1 MKHVVIDFGEIPISF
16 DLEVN
21 LKLSDL
27 HYSRYTL
34 RFIDVFPSSM
44 SIVYYNCTAVD
55 TRGASRPLLLRAKKY
70 GTSVSLNLET
80 KLDGTM
86 NLAIGGVSVSR
97 EIPISTDPFAVFP
110 LCAEDYLIVTR
121 GGVTSAIP
129 IDELPV
135 LMPFEDESFER
146 ECEVRCGDRRMQ
158 LKLIN

>member
-1 MKHVVIDFGEIPISF
+1 
-16 DLEVN
+16 
-21 LKLSDL
+21 
-27 HYSRYTL
+27 
-34 RFIDVFPSSM
+34 
-44 SIVYYNCTAVD
+44 
-55 TRGASRPLLLRAKKY
+55 
-70 GTSVSLNLET
+70 
-80 KLDGTM
+80 M